1 MCVKRGK
8 FLESVPLE
16 SDLEA
21 RLVCLTRS
29 ERGRE
34 DPGVLG
40 GAQVLL
46 QLAQPPIVD
55 IRGVILATLLASVRR
70 ILLVVAKDGAA
81 GAEILA
87 GRVLDG
93 D

>member
-1 MCVKRGK
+1 MMSHPRLRRHEYRLFLLHRVCVKRGK

-21 RLVCLTRS
+21 RLVRLTFS

-34 DPGVLG
+34 DSSVLG

-46 QLAQPPIVD
+46 ELAEPPIVD
-55 IRGVILATLLASVRR
+55 I
-70 ILLVVAKDGAA
+70 
-81 GAEILA
+81 
-87 GRVLDG
+87 
-93 D
+93 